1 MKQTKTNISLVLLL
15 WLCFPLFSMAQG
27 GLTRVKIH
35 APKDRDRI
43 AEVLGLLSIDHFVTD
58 RDGGIVAEISKSD
71 MPRLQQLHYPYDVL
85 VPDVGRQL
93 DSVNQI
99 YYRSLRNGT
108 TTTNTQ
114 SRVAFESQGNTSAN
128 IIVQPA
134 AFEVKTTFGGYYSY
148 AEMIAAMDALV
159 ASYPA
164 IAQKINLGTTV
175 NGNTLWM
182 VKISDNVATDETNE
196 PEVLYM
202 GLQHAREAITGAS
215 MIFFMQYLCERYYV
229 DARIKNLVDNREVFI
244 IPCFNPD
251 GWEYNRTSESGK
263 PGGDWRKNRKVTSAS
278 TFGVDL
284 NRNWGVD
291 WGNCSAP
298 ISGNATSCGTTD
310 KTQDTYWGSGAF
322 SEVETAAVRAFTQSH
337 HLVAGFDQH
346 AYGPYYSLPFG
357 RHSLHTMGQ
366 KATDFYTAIPAL
378 MGTYNGMRAA
388 DSYDALGY
396 EVAGGFKDWMLMGDL
411 GTGTKDTVWAMT
423 GEGAAG
429 GGGTD
434 ANIVANGTQSFW
446 APASQIV
453 NLSKSM
459 CYQNLQLLYAAG
471 TYVDIQDASNIALS
485 PAATKMPFTI
495 RRLGIGN
502 DPVTVTL
509 IPLENMKITGSSSVT
524 VNSMGY
530 YSTYSD
536 SIGYT
541 IPASFNTSGGRIKF
555 VWKVSAGGYSYTDTI
570 VKFAKPTIL
579 FTDDMEGTFTT
590 KWTNNGT
597 AVASGF
603 GYNYTAGSWL
613 FTSSGGYNS
622 TKALSESA
630 AGTNYTTKT
639 NSIATCNTTFNLSGS
654 TAAYLTFMARYR
666 AENHRDKVQVQ
677 VLLNGTTWTPIAGTT
692 TIQEPGTLDDATING
707 QPSLTGI
714 HDFWTQENFDLSP
727 YVAQTALK
735 IRFVFTS
742 DDDPST
748 FKYELDDGFY
758 IDNVQVM
765 KSTAA
770 LVVLPVKFLDFTG
783 ELLPDATVKLD
794 WTAAIDQQHDFFEV
808 QRSAD
813 GVNFTSIGTGPR
825 VAPYEFIDGNPFN
838 GKNFYRIKQVDKD
851 GTATYSK
858 IISFTIRK
866 NHIVSIFPNPATDA
880 VFIRM
885 NNTASE
891 TLQVELSD
899 VQGRVIYRKAY
910 TTDPVNASVK
920 IDLKSLDPQVY
931 ILKVTNEKGELMTTE
946 KIVKM

>member
-1 MKQTKTNISLVLLL
+1 MKQTKTTISIVLLL
-15 WLCFPLFSMAQG
+15 WLCLPLFSLGQG

-35 APKDRDRI
+35 APKDKDRI
-43 AEVLGLLSIDHFVTD
+43 AEVLGLLNIDHFVTD

-71 MPRLQQLHYPYDVL
+71 VPKLQQLHYPYDVL

-93 DSVNQI
+93 DSLNKI
-99 YYRSLRNGT
+99 YYRSLQN
-108 TTTNTQ
+108 TNNDPK
-114 SRVAFESQGNTSAN
+114 SRVAFEQPGSTSGS

-134 AFEVKTTFGGYYSY
+134 AFQVKSTFGGYYSY
-148 AEMIAAMDALV
+148 PEMIAAMDALV

-164 IAQKINLGTTV
+164 IAKKINLGTTTD
-175 NGNTLWM
+175 GNTLWM
-182 VKISDNVATDETNE
+182 IKISDNVASDEPSE

-215 MIFFMQYLCERYYV
+215 MIFFMQYLCERYAL
-229 DARIKNLVDNREVFI
+229 DTRIKNLVDNREIYI

-263 PGGDWRKNRKVTSAS
+263 PGGDWRKNRKVTGTT
-278 TFGVDL
+278 TFGIDL
-284 NRNWGVD
+284 NRNWGID
-291 WGNCSAP
+291 WGNCNAP
-298 ISGNATSCGTTD
+298 ISGPASSCGTTD
-310 KTQDTYWGSGAF
+310 KTQDTYWGTGAF
-322 SEVETAAVRAFTQSH
+322 SEVETAAVRDFAETH

-366 KATDFYTAIPAL
+366 KAKDFYTAIPAL

-411 GTGTKDTVWAMT
+411 GTGTKDTVWALT

-434 ANIVANGTQSFW
+434 ANIIANGTQSFW

-471 TYVDIQDASNIALS
+471 TYVDIQDNSSIALS
-485 PAATKMPFTI
+485 PAATKMKFSVK
-495 RRLGIGN
+495 RLGIGN
-502 DPVTVTL
+502 DPVTITLVPIENIKVTGAP
-509 IPLENMKITGSSSVT
+509 ITISNML
-524 VNSMGY
+524 Y
-530 YSTYSD
+530 YTAYAD
-536 SIGYT
+536 SIAYT
-541 IPASFNTSGGRIKF
+541 IPASFNTTGGRIKF
-555 VWKVSAGGYSYTDTI
+555 AWKVSMAGYTYSDTV

-579 FTDDMEGTFTT
+579 FTDDMEGTLTT
-590 KWTNNGT
+590 NWTNTG
-597 AVASGF
+597 AAGASGF
-603 GYNYTAGSWL
+603 GYNYVAGNWL
-613 FTSSGGYNS
+613 FTASGGYNS

-639 NSIATCNTTFNLSGS
+639 NSIVQCNTTFNLSGS

-692 TIQEPGTLDDATING
+692 TIQEPGTLDDATLNG
-707 QPSLTGI
+707 QPALTGI
-714 HDFWTQENFDLSP
+714 HDFWTSEMFDLSP

-765 KSTAA
+765 KTSAS
-770 LVVLPVKFLDFTG
+770 LVVLPVKFLDFTA
-783 ELLPDATVKLD
+783 ELQPDVTVKLD
-794 WTAAIDQQHDFFEV
+794 WTASVDQQHDYFMVE
-808 QRSAD
+808 RSAD
-813 GVNFTSIGTGPR
+813 GANFTGIGMGPR
-825 VAPYEFIDGNPFN
+825 VAPYEFIDANPFN
-838 GKNFYRIKQVDKD
+838 GRNFYRIRQVDKD
-851 GTATYSK
+851 GTITYSK
-858 IISFTIRK
+858 IVSVTVRK

-880 VFIRM
+880 LVIRM
-885 NNTASE
+885 NNTSSE
-891 TLQVELSD
+891 TLQVELTD
-899 VQGRVIYRKAY
+899 VQGRVIYRKAH
-910 TTDPVNASVK
+910 TADQVNADIR
-920 IDLKSLDPQVY
+920 IDLRGFDPQVY
-931 ILKVTNEKGELMTTE
+931 ILKISNDKGELMTTE
-946 KIVKM
+946 KIVKL